1 MQITIS
7 GKQVELSEAL
17 RVHVTQ
23 QLEVATG
30 KYFDHALI
38 AHVTFG
44 RSRSFFTCDVQ
55 LRPGRNLEMRGS
67 GESTT
72 AHLAC
77 DAAVAHVAK
86 QLRRYRRR
94 VNEHGRDAA
103 QKERM
108 VMAAD

>member
-7 GKQVELSEAL
+7 GKQVELSDAL
-17 RVHVTQ
+17 RVHVTE
-23 QLEVATG
+23 QLETAAA
-30 KYFDHALI
+30 KYFDHALV

-44 RSRSFFTCDVQ
+44 RERSFFTCVIQ
-55 LRPGRNLEMRGS
+55 IHPGRNLEMRGT
-67 GESTT
+67 GEAAT

-77 DAAVAHVAK
+77 DAAAAHVAK

-103 QKERM
+103 SKETRAE
-108 VMAAD
+108 MAE